1 MASSGKFGPWMKA
14 NAPIPFL
21 SLHPGRGAVNQGAK
35 RNKFLSTEEKVAYG
49 TGCGT
54 LRGLIPLGPTSCI
67 SKRKWPLIR
76 YGYGKGSPTE
86 STFLRFT

>member
-1 MASSGKFGPWMKA
+1 MSRIERFQELSEKVRCEAKQ
-14 NAPIPFL
+14 IPFDGREG
-21 SLHPGRGAVNQGAK
+21 SLR
-35 RNKFLSTEEKVAYG
+35 YG
-49 TGCGT
+49 VPCGT

-67 SKRKWPLIR
+67 SKRKWPLIS